1 MREVDCD
8 DIKVSWNIEQKG
20 GISMLTVTNTYFKS
34 EQLIEID
41 ITEAVVTRGKIAI
54 TLGETCP
61 AIPIDAMTELLRA
74 TDETD

>member
-1 MREVDCD
+1 MREVNYD
-8 DIKVSWNIEQKG
+8 DIKVSWGIQQKDG
-20 GISMLTVTNTYFKS
+20 VPMLTVTNTYFKS

-41 ITEAVVTRGKIAI
+41 ITEAVVARGKIAI